1 MAQAKTGTGKTLAFL
16 IPAIHH
22 LLNRSALPAKS
33 STSVLVLSPTRELAS
48 QIGVAAEGLI
58 KDTGLGIQTV
68 IGGTN
73 IKTDVK
79 HLQSRRYV
87 PLFNFAYCEA
97 DVIVRI
103 SSSLLRVGW

>member
-22 LLNRSALPAKS
+22 LLSRSALPQKS

-87 PLFNFAYCEA
+87 LSFALRLEA
-97 DVIVRI
+97 DDIVQTYL
-103 SSSLLRVGW
+103 SLLLVD

>member
-22 LLNRSALPAKS
+22 LLNQPGLPPKS
-33 STSVLVLSPTRELAS
+33 QTSVLVLSPTRELAS
-48 QIGVAAEGLI
+48 QIGVAAEGLL

-79 HLQSRRYV
+79 HLQSRRCV
-87 PLFNFAYCEA
+87 GFT
-97 DVIVRI
+97 
-103 SSSLLRVGW
+103 SLKLRLTT

>member
-22 LLNRSALPAKS
+22 LLNRSSLPAKS

-87 PLFNFAYCEA
+87 SCTQVY
-97 DVIVRI
+97 V
-103 SSSLLRVGW
+103 S